1 MQQKMQ
7 LRKKYFNLRKKKYF
21 DIDENFFLPLLRLI
35 QSKIKKKF
43 VKIALYYP
51 TNFELNV
58 LKILEFKNIS
68 RKFSLNNETLSIL
81 RKVNF
86 SIHQKEKI
94 ALIGPSGA
102 GKTSF
107 LHIAGLLE
115 LPTSGEVYINN
126 NLINWNS
133 DKILSQHRLNDI
145 GFIFQFN
152 NLLDDFNA
160 TENTAIPFILSGN
173 SKKLSIEKA
182 EFLLS
187 EVGLEKRLKSY
198 PNQLSGGEQ
207 QRVAIARSL
216 INDPKIILADE
227 PTGNLD
233 NDSSIKVM
241 NIFNNLVSKYGC
253 SIIIATH
260 DLEIANLQDKVI
272 SIEELNS

>member
-1 MQQKMQ
+1 M
-7 LRKKYFNLRKKKYF
+7 N
-21 DIDENFFLPLLRLI
+21 
-35 QSKIKKKF
+35 
-43 VKIALYYP
+43 
-51 TNFELNV
+51 
-58 LKILEFKNIS
+58 KILEFKNIS
-68 RKFSLNNETLSIL
+68 RNFSLNNETLSVL
-81 RKVNF
+81 REVNF
-86 SIHQKEKI
+86 SINEKERI
-94 ALIGPSGA
+94 ALVGPSGA

-241 NIFNNLVSKYGC
+241 NIFNNLGGKYGC

-260 DLEIANLQDKVI
+260 DLEIANLQDRVI

>member
-1 MQQKMQ
+1 MNK
-7 LRKKYFNLRKKKYF
+7 
-21 DIDENFFLPLLRLI
+21 
-35 QSKIKKKF
+35 
-43 VKIALYYP
+43 V
-51 TNFELNV
+51 
-58 LKILEFKNIS
+58 LEFKNIS

-81 RKVNF
+81 REVNF
-86 SIHQKEKI
+86 SINEKEKI

-241 NIFNNLVSKYGC
+241 NIFNDLVSKYGC

>member
-1 MQQKMQ
+1 MNK
-7 LRKKYFNLRKKKYF
+7 
-21 DIDENFFLPLLRLI
+21 
-35 QSKIKKKF
+35 
-43 VKIALYYP
+43 V
-51 TNFELNV
+51 
-58 LKILEFKNIS
+58 LEFKNVS

-81 RKVNF
+81 KEVNF
-86 SIHQKEKI
+86 SIYEKEKI

-126 NLINWNS
+126 NLIDWNS

-260 DLEIANLQDKVI
+260 DLEVANLQDKVI

>member
-1 MQQKMQ
+1 MNK
-7 LRKKYFNLRKKKYF
+7 
-21 DIDENFFLPLLRLI
+21 
-35 QSKIKKKF
+35 
-43 VKIALYYP
+43 V
-51 TNFELNV
+51 
-58 LKILEFKNIS
+58 LEFKNIS

-81 RKVNF
+81 REVNF
-86 SIHQKEKI
+86 SINEKERI
-94 ALIGPSGA
+94 ALVGPSGA
-102 GKTSF
+102 WKTSF

-133 DKILSQHRLNDI
+133 DKILSQYRLNDI

>member
-1 MQQKMQ
+1 MNK
-7 LRKKYFNLRKKKYF
+7 
-21 DIDENFFLPLLRLI
+21 
-35 QSKIKKKF
+35 
-43 VKIALYYP
+43 V
-51 TNFELNV
+51 
-58 LKILEFKNIS
+58 LEFKNIS
-68 RKFSLNNETLSIL
+68 RKFSLNDETLSIL
-81 RKVNF
+81 REVNF
-86 SIHQKEKI
+86 SIHEKEKI

-126 NLINWNS
+126 NLIDWNS

-187 EVGLEKRLKSY
+187 EVGLGERLKSY

>member
-1 MQQKMQ
+1 MNK
-7 LRKKYFNLRKKKYF
+7 
-21 DIDENFFLPLLRLI
+21 
-35 QSKIKKKF
+35 
-43 VKIALYYP
+43 V
-51 TNFELNV
+51 
-58 LKILEFKNIS
+58 LEFKNIS
-68 RKFSLNNETLSIL
+68 RKFSLNDETLSIL
-81 RKVNF
+81 REVNF
-86 SIHQKEKI
+86 SIHEKEKI

-126 NLINWNS
+126 NLIDWNS

-187 EVGLEKRLKSY
+187 EVGLGERLKSY

-260 DLEIANLQDKVI
+260 DLKIANLQDKVI

>member
-1 MQQKMQ
+1 MNKV
-7 LRKKYFNLRKKKYF
+7 L
-21 DIDENFFLPLLRLI
+21 ELI
-35 QSKIKKKF
+35 
-43 VKIALYYP
+43 
-51 TNFELNV
+51 
-58 LKILEFKNIS
+58 NIS
-68 RKFSLNNETLSIL
+68 REFSLNNNALRVLSD
-81 RKVNF
+81 VNF
-86 SIHQKEKI
+86 SINQKERV

-115 LPTSGEVYINN
+115 LPTAGEVYINN
-126 NLINWNS
+126 NIIDWNS
-133 DKILSQHRLNDI
+133 DKTLSQHRLKDI

-160 TENTAIPFILSGN
+160 TENVAIPFILSGN

-187 EVGLEKRLKSY
+187 EVGLRDRLKSF

-216 INDPKIILADE
+216 INDPAIILADE

-233 NDSSIKVM
+233 NDSSMKV
-241 NIFNNLVSKYGC
+241 IEVFNNLVTDHDC
-253 SIIIATH
+253 SLIIATH
-260 DLEIANLQDKVI
+260 DMDVANLQDRI
-272 SIEELNS
+272 LSIEELNS

>member
-1 MQQKMQ
+1 MNK
-7 LRKKYFNLRKKKYF
+7 
-21 DIDENFFLPLLRLI
+21 
-35 QSKIKKKF
+35 
-43 VKIALYYP
+43 V
-51 TNFELNV
+51 
-58 LKILEFKNIS
+58 LEFKNIS
-68 RKFSLNNETLSIL
+68 RKFSLNDETLSIL
-81 RKVNF
+81 REVNF
-86 SIHQKEKI
+86 SIHEKEKI

-126 NLINWNS
+126 NLIDWNS

-198 PNQLSGGEQ
+198 PSQLSGGEQ

>member
-1 MQQKMQ
+1 MNK
-7 LRKKYFNLRKKKYF
+7 
-21 DIDENFFLPLLRLI
+21 
-35 QSKIKKKF
+35 
-43 VKIALYYP
+43 V
-51 TNFELNV
+51 
-58 LKILEFKNIS
+58 LEFKNIS

-86 SIHQKEKI
+86 SIHEKEKI

-102 GKTSF
+102 GKTPF

-126 NLINWNS
+126 NLIDWNS

-260 DLEIANLQDKVI
+260 DLEIANLQDRVI

>member
-1 MQQKMQ
+1 MNKV
-7 LRKKYFNLRKKKYF
+7 L
-21 DIDENFFLPLLRLI
+21 ELI
-35 QSKIKKKF
+35 
-43 VKIALYYP
+43 
-51 TNFELNV
+51 
-58 LKILEFKNIS
+58 NIS
-68 RKFSLNNETLSIL
+68 REFSLNNNALRVLSD
-81 RKVNF
+81 VNF
-86 SIHQKEKI
+86 SINQKERV

-115 LPTSGEVYINN
+115 LPTAGEVYINN
-126 NLINWNS
+126 NIIDWNS
-133 DKILSQHRLNDI
+133 DKTLSQHRLKDI

-160 TENTAIPFILSGN
+160 TENVAIPFILSGN

-187 EVGLEKRLKSY
+187 EVGLRDRLKSF

-216 INDPKIILADE
+216 INDPAIILADE

-233 NDSSIKVM
+233 NDSSMKVIE
-241 NIFNNLVSKYGC
+241 IFNNLVTDHDC
-253 SIIIATH
+253 SLIIATH
-260 DLEIANLQDKVI
+260 DMDVANLQDRI
-272 SIEELNS
+272 LSIEELNS

>member
-1 MQQKMQ
+1 MNK
-7 LRKKYFNLRKKKYF
+7 
-21 DIDENFFLPLLRLI
+21 
-35 QSKIKKKF
+35 
-43 VKIALYYP
+43 
-51 TNFELNV
+51 V
-58 LKILEFKNIS
+58 LECKNIS

-81 RKVNF
+81 REVNF
-86 SIHQKEKI
+86 SINEKEKI

>member
-1 MQQKMQ
+1 M
-7 LRKKYFNLRKKKYF
+7 R
-21 DIDENFFLPLLRLI
+21 E
-35 QSKIKKKF
+35 
-43 VKIALYYP
+43 
-51 TNFELNV
+51 
-58 LKILEFKNIS
+58 
-68 RKFSLNNETLSIL
+68 
-81 RKVNF
+81 VNF
-86 SIHQKEKI
+86 SINEKEKI

-115 LPTSGEVYINN
+115 LPSSGEVYINN
-126 NLINWNS
+126 NLIDWNS

-207 QRVAIARSL
+207 QRVATARSL

>member
-1 MQQKMQ
+1 MNK
-7 LRKKYFNLRKKKYF
+7 
-21 DIDENFFLPLLRLI
+21 
-35 QSKIKKKF
+35 
-43 VKIALYYP
+43 V
-51 TNFELNV
+51 
-58 LKILEFKNIS
+58 LEFKNIS
-68 RKFSLNNETLSIL
+68 RKFSLHNETLSIL
-81 RKVNF
+81 REVNF
-86 SIHQKEKI
+86 SIHEKEKI

-115 LPTSGEVYINN
+115 LPSSGEVYINN
-126 NLINWNS
+126 NLIDWNS

>member
-1 MQQKMQ
+1 MNK
-7 LRKKYFNLRKKKYF
+7 
-21 DIDENFFLPLLRLI
+21 
-35 QSKIKKKF
+35 
-43 VKIALYYP
+43 V
-51 TNFELNV
+51 
-58 LKILEFKNIS
+58 LEFKNIS
-68 RKFSLNNETLSIL
+68 RKFSLNDETLSIL
-81 RKVNF
+81 REVNF
-86 SIHQKEKI
+86 SIHEKEKI

-126 NLINWNS
+126 NLIDWNS

-241 NIFNNLVSKYGC
+241 NIFNNVVSKYGC

>member
-1 MQQKMQ
+1 MNK
-7 LRKKYFNLRKKKYF
+7 
-21 DIDENFFLPLLRLI
+21 
-35 QSKIKKKF
+35 
-43 VKIALYYP
+43 V
-51 TNFELNV
+51 
-58 LKILEFKNIS
+58 LEFINIS
-68 RKFSLNNETLSIL
+68 REFSLNNNALRVLSDI
-81 RKVNF
+81 NF
-86 SIHQKEKI
+86 SINQKERV

-115 LPTSGEVYINN
+115 LPTAGEVYINN
-126 NLINWNS
+126 NIIDWNS
-133 DKILSQHRLNDI
+133 DKTLSQHRLKDI

-160 TENTAIPFILSGN
+160 TENVAIPFILSGN

-187 EVGLEKRLKSY
+187 EVGLRDRLKSF

-216 INDPKIILADE
+216 INDPAIILADE

-233 NDSSIKVM
+233 NDSSMKVVEV
-241 NIFNNLVSKYGC
+241 FNNLVTDHDC
-253 SIIIATH
+253 SLIIATH
-260 DLEIANLQDKVI
+260 DMDVANLQDRI
-272 SIEELNS
+272 LSIEELNS

>member
-1 MQQKMQ
+1 MNKV
-7 LRKKYFNLRKKKYF
+7 L
-21 DIDENFFLPLLRLI
+21 ELI
-35 QSKIKKKF
+35 
-43 VKIALYYP
+43 
-51 TNFELNV
+51 
-58 LKILEFKNIS
+58 NIS
-68 RKFSLNNETLSIL
+68 REFSLNNNALRVLSDI
-81 RKVNF
+81 NF
-86 SIHQKEKI
+86 SINQKERV

-115 LPTSGEVYINN
+115 LPTAGEVYINN
-126 NLINWNS
+126 NIIDWNS
-133 DKILSQHRLNDI
+133 DKTLSQHRLKDI

-160 TENTAIPFILSGN
+160 TENVAIPFILSGN

-187 EVGLEKRLKSY
+187 EVGLRDRLKSF

-216 INDPKIILADE
+216 INDPAIILADE

-233 NDSSIKVM
+233 NDSSMEVVEV
-241 NIFNNLVSKYGC
+241 FNNLVTDHDC
-253 SIIIATH
+253 SLIIATH
-260 DLEIANLQDKVI
+260 DMDVANLQDRI
-272 SIEELNS
+272 LSIEELNS

>member
-1 MQQKMQ
+1 MNK
-7 LRKKYFNLRKKKYF
+7 
-21 DIDENFFLPLLRLI
+21 
-35 QSKIKKKF
+35 
-43 VKIALYYP
+43 V
-51 TNFELNV
+51 
-58 LKILEFKNIS
+58 LEFKNIS

-81 RKVNF
+81 SEVNF
-86 SIHQKEKI
+86 SINEKEKI

-126 NLINWNS
+126 NLIDWNS

-160 TENTAIPFILSGN
+160 TENPAIPFILSGN

-260 DLEIANLQDKVI
+260 DLEIANLQDRVI

>member
-1 MQQKMQ
+1 MNK
-7 LRKKYFNLRKKKYF
+7 
-21 DIDENFFLPLLRLI
+21 
-35 QSKIKKKF
+35 
-43 VKIALYYP
+43 V
-51 TNFELNV
+51 
-58 LKILEFKNIS
+58 LEFKNIS
-68 RKFSLNNETLSIL
+68 RKFSLNDETLSIL
-81 RKVNF
+81 REVNF
-86 SIHQKEKI
+86 SIHEKEKI

-126 NLINWNS
+126 NLIDWNS

-241 NIFNNLVSKYGC
+241 NIFNSLVSKYGC

>member
-1 MQQKMQ
+1 MNK
-7 LRKKYFNLRKKKYF
+7 
-21 DIDENFFLPLLRLI
+21 
-35 QSKIKKKF
+35 
-43 VKIALYYP
+43 V
-51 TNFELNV
+51 
-58 LKILEFKNIS
+58 LEFKNIS
-68 RKFSLNNETLSIL
+68 RKFSLNDETLSIL
-81 RKVNF
+81 REVNF
-86 SIHQKEKI
+86 SIHEKEKI

-126 NLINWNS
+126 NLIDWDS

>member
-1 MQQKMQ
+1 MNK
-7 LRKKYFNLRKKKYF
+7 
-21 DIDENFFLPLLRLI
+21 
-35 QSKIKKKF
+35 
-43 VKIALYYP
+43 V
-51 TNFELNV
+51 
-58 LKILEFKNIS
+58 LEFKNIS
-68 RKFSLNNETLSIL
+68 RKFSLNDETLSIL
-81 RKVNF
+81 REVNF
-86 SIHQKEKI
+86 SIHEKEKI

-126 NLINWNS
+126 NLIDWNS

-216 INDPKIILADE
+216 INDPRIILADE

>member
-1 MQQKMQ
+1 MNK
-7 LRKKYFNLRKKKYF
+7 
-21 DIDENFFLPLLRLI
+21 
-35 QSKIKKKF
+35 
-43 VKIALYYP
+43 V
-51 TNFELNV
+51 
-58 LKILEFKNIS
+58 LEFKNVS

-81 RKVNF
+81 KEVNF
-86 SIHQKEKI
+86 SIYEKEKI

-126 NLINWNS
+126 NLIDWNS

-173 SKKLSIEKA
+173 SKKLSMEKA

-216 INDPKIILADE
+216 INDPRIILADE

>member
-1 MQQKMQ
+1 MNK
-7 LRKKYFNLRKKKYF
+7 
-21 DIDENFFLPLLRLI
+21 
-35 QSKIKKKF
+35 
-43 VKIALYYP
+43 V
-51 TNFELNV
+51 
-58 LKILEFKNIS
+58 LEFINIS
-68 RKFSLNNETLSIL
+68 REFSLNNNAL
-81 RKVNF
+81 RVLNDINF
-86 SIHQKEKI
+86 SINQKERV

-115 LPTSGEVYINN
+115 LPTAGEVYINN
-126 NLINWNS
+126 NIIDWNS
-133 DKILSQHRLNDI
+133 DKTLSQHRLKDI

-160 TENTAIPFILSGN
+160 TENVAIPFILSGN

-187 EVGLEKRLKSY
+187 EVGLRDRLKSF

-216 INDPKIILADE
+216 INDPTIILADE

-233 NDSSIKVM
+233 NDSSMKVVEV
-241 NIFNNLVSKYGC
+241 FNNLVTDHDC
-253 SIIIATH
+253 SLIIATH
-260 DLEIANLQDKVI
+260 DMDVANLQDRI
-272 SIEELNS
+272 LSIEELNS

>member
-1 MQQKMQ
+1 MNK
-7 LRKKYFNLRKKKYF
+7 
-21 DIDENFFLPLLRLI
+21 
-35 QSKIKKKF
+35 
-43 VKIALYYP
+43 V
-51 TNFELNV
+51 
-58 LKILEFKNIS
+58 LEFKNIS
-68 RKFSLNNETLSIL
+68 RKFSLNDETLSIL
-81 RKVNF
+81 REVNF
-86 SIHQKEKI
+86 SIHEKEKI

-241 NIFNNLVSKYGC
+241 NIFNDLVSKYGC

>member
-1 MQQKMQ
+1 M
-7 LRKKYFNLRKKKYF
+7 N
-21 DIDENFFLPLLRLI
+21 
-35 QSKIKKKF
+35 
-43 VKIALYYP
+43 
-51 TNFELNV
+51 
-58 LKILEFKNIS
+58 KILEFKNIS
-68 RKFSLNNETLSIL
+68 RNFSLNNETLSIL
-81 RKVNF
+81 REVNF
-86 SIHQKEKI
+86 SINEKERI
-94 ALIGPSGA
+94 ALVGPSGA

-126 NLINWNS
+126 NLIDWNS

-260 DLEIANLQDKVI
+260 DLEIANLQDRVI

>member
-1 MQQKMQ
+1 M
-7 LRKKYFNLRKKKYF
+7 N
-21 DIDENFFLPLLRLI
+21 
-35 QSKIKKKF
+35 
-43 VKIALYYP
+43 
-51 TNFELNV
+51 
-58 LKILEFKNIS
+58 KILEFKNIS
-68 RKFSLNNETLSIL
+68 RNFSLNNETLSVL
-81 RKVNF
+81 REVNF
-86 SIHQKEKI
+86 SINEKERI
-94 ALIGPSGA
+94 ALVGPSGA

-126 NLINWNS
+126 NLIDWNS

>member
-1 MQQKMQ
+1 M
-7 LRKKYFNLRKKKYF
+7 N
-21 DIDENFFLPLLRLI
+21 
-35 QSKIKKKF
+35 
-43 VKIALYYP
+43 
-51 TNFELNV
+51 
-58 LKILEFKNIS
+58 KILEFKNIS
-68 RKFSLNNETLSIL
+68 RNFSLNNETLSIL
-81 RKVNF
+81 REVNF
-86 SIHQKEKI
+86 SINEKEKI

-126 NLINWNS
+126 NLIDWNS
-133 DKILSQHRLNDI
+133 DKILSQYRLNDI

>member
-1 MQQKMQ
+1 MNK
-7 LRKKYFNLRKKKYF
+7 
-21 DIDENFFLPLLRLI
+21 
-35 QSKIKKKF
+35 
-43 VKIALYYP
+43 V
-51 TNFELNV
+51 
-58 LKILEFKNIS
+58 LEFKNIS
-68 RKFSLNNETLSIL
+68 RKFSLNSETLSIL
-81 RKVNF
+81 REVNF
-86 SIHQKEKI
+86 SINEKEKV

-102 GKTSF
+102 GKTTF

-126 NLINWNS
+126 NLIDWNS

-241 NIFNNLVSKYGC
+241 NIFNNLVGKYGC

-260 DLEIANLQDKVI
+260 DLEIANLQDRVI
-272 SIEELNS
+272 SIEGLNS

>member
-1 MQQKMQ
+1 MNK
-7 LRKKYFNLRKKKYF
+7 
-21 DIDENFFLPLLRLI
+21 
-35 QSKIKKKF
+35 
-43 VKIALYYP
+43 V
-51 TNFELNV
+51 
-58 LKILEFKNIS
+58 LEFINIS
-68 RKFSLNNETLSIL
+68 REFSLNNNALRILSD
-81 RKVNF
+81 VNF
-86 SIHQKEKI
+86 SINQKERV

-115 LPTSGEVYINN
+115 LPTAGEVYINN
-126 NLINWNS
+126 NIIDWNS
-133 DKILSQHRLNDI
+133 DKALSQHRLKDI

-160 TENTAIPFILSGN
+160 TENVAIPFILSGN

-187 EVGLEKRLKSY
+187 EVGLRDRLKSF

-216 INDPKIILADE
+216 INDPAIILADE

-233 NDSSIKVM
+233 NDSSM
-241 NIFNNLVSKYGC
+241 NVIEVFNNLVTDHDC
-253 SIIIATH
+253 SLIIATH
-260 DLEIANLQDKVI
+260 DMDVANLQDRI
-272 SIEELNS
+272 LSIEELNS

>member
-1 MQQKMQ
+1 MNK
-7 LRKKYFNLRKKKYF
+7 
-21 DIDENFFLPLLRLI
+21 
-35 QSKIKKKF
+35 
-43 VKIALYYP
+43 V
-51 TNFELNV
+51 
-58 LKILEFKNIS
+58 LEFINIS
-68 RKFSLNNETLSIL
+68 REFSLNNNALRVLSD
-81 RKVNF
+81 VNF
-86 SIHQKEKI
+86 SINQKERV

-115 LPTSGEVYINN
+115 LPTAGEVYINN
-126 NLINWNS
+126 NIIDWNS
-133 DKILSQHRLNDI
+133 DKALSQHRLKDI

-160 TENTAIPFILSGN
+160 TENVAIPFILSGN

-187 EVGLEKRLKSY
+187 EVGLRDRLKSF

-216 INDPKIILADE
+216 INDPAIILADE

-233 NDSSIKVM
+233 NDSSMKVVEV
-241 NIFNNLVSKYGC
+241 FNNLVTDHDC
-253 SIIIATH
+253 SLIIATH
-260 DLEIANLQDKVI
+260 DMDVANLQDRI
-272 SIEELNS
+272 LSIEELNS

>member
-1 MQQKMQ
+1 MNK
-7 LRKKYFNLRKKKYF
+7 
-21 DIDENFFLPLLRLI
+21 
-35 QSKIKKKF
+35 
-43 VKIALYYP
+43 V
-51 TNFELNV
+51 
-58 LKILEFKNIS
+58 LEFINIS
-68 RKFSLNNETLSIL
+68 REFSLNNNAL
-81 RKVNF
+81 RVLNDINF
-86 SIHQKEKI
+86 SINQKERV

-115 LPTSGEVYINN
+115 LPTAGEVYINN
-126 NLINWNS
+126 NIIDWNS
-133 DKILSQHRLNDI
+133 DKTLSQHRLKDI

-160 TENTAIPFILSGN
+160 TENVAIPFILSGN

-187 EVGLEKRLKSY
+187 EVGLTDRLKSF

-216 INDPKIILADE
+216 INDPAIILADE

-233 NDSSIKVM
+233 NDSSMKV
-241 NIFNNLVSKYGC
+241 IEVFNNLVTDHDC
-253 SIIIATH
+253 SLIIATH
-260 DLEIANLQDKVI
+260 DMDVANLQDRI
-272 SIEELNS
+272 LSIEELNS

>member
-1 MQQKMQ
+1 MNK
-7 LRKKYFNLRKKKYF
+7 
-21 DIDENFFLPLLRLI
+21 
-35 QSKIKKKF
+35 
-43 VKIALYYP
+43 V
-51 TNFELNV
+51 
-58 LKILEFKNIS
+58 LEFKNIS

-81 RKVNF
+81 SEVNF
-86 SIHQKEKI
+86 SINEKEKI

-126 NLINWNS
+126 NLIDWNS
-133 DKILSQHRLNDI
+133 DKILSQHRLYDI
-145 GFIFQFN
+145 GFSFQFN

-160 TENTAIPFILSGN
+160 TENPAIPFILSGN

-260 DLEIANLQDKVI
+260 DLEIANLQDRVI

>member
-1 MQQKMQ
+1 MNK
-7 LRKKYFNLRKKKYF
+7 
-21 DIDENFFLPLLRLI
+21 
-35 QSKIKKKF
+35 
-43 VKIALYYP
+43 V
-51 TNFELNV
+51 
-58 LKILEFKNIS
+58 LEFINIS
-68 RKFSLNNETLSIL
+68 REFSLNNNALRVLSD
-81 RKVNF
+81 VNF
-86 SIHQKEKI
+86 SINQKERV

-115 LPTSGEVYINN
+115 LPTAGEVYINN
-126 NLINWNS
+126 NIIDWNS
-133 DKILSQHRLNDI
+133 DKALSQHRLKDI

-160 TENTAIPFILSGN
+160 TENVAIPFILSGN

-187 EVGLEKRLKSY
+187 EVGLRDRLKSF

-216 INDPKIILADE
+216 INDPAIILADE

-233 NDSSIKVM
+233 NDSSM
-241 NIFNNLVSKYGC
+241 NVIEVFNNLVTDHDC
-253 SIIIATH
+253 SLIIATH
-260 DLEIANLQDKVI
+260 DMDVANLQDRI
-272 SIEELNS
+272 LSIEELNS

>member
-1 MQQKMQ
+1 M
-7 LRKKYFNLRKKKYF
+7 N
-21 DIDENFFLPLLRLI
+21 
-35 QSKIKKKF
+35 
-43 VKIALYYP
+43 
-51 TNFELNV
+51 
-58 LKILEFKNIS
+58 KILEFKNIS
-68 RKFSLNNETLSIL
+68 RNFSLNNETLSIL
-81 RKVNF
+81 REVNF
-86 SIHQKEKI
+86 SINEKERI
-94 ALIGPSGA
+94 ALVGPSGA

-126 NLINWNS
+126 NLIDWNS
-133 DKILSQHRLNDI
+133 DKILSQYRLNDI